1 MSSQKGVDEIKITYK
16 PIETNEENVRIFGK
30 AFVANN
36 KDKCK
41 IVYKDNEYDL
51 TEYVND
57 IDNNYNNKDLFSIKL
72 RGINNITTYQM
83 FNACDLLISLDIQ
96 DISKWDTS
104 NITDMSFMFCGC
116 ISLLYLPDISKLN
129 TSNIT
134 DMSFMFYA
142 CKSLLSLPDISKWDT
157 SNVINFNS
165 IFCGC
170 HSLSTLPN
178 ISKWNI
184 SNAKN
189 ICAMFRKCRSLT
201 SLPDISKWNTPKL
214 EIMIGLFGQ
223 CCSLTII
230 PNILIKNSNFRSL
243 MFEECLNTLK
253 FPKEFTN
260 P

>member
-72 RGINNITTYQM
+72 RGINNITTTYQM

-104 NITDMSFMFCGC
+104 N
-116 ISLLYLPDISKLN
+116 
-129 TSNIT
+129 
-134 DMSFMFYA
+134 
-142 CKSLLSLPDISKWDT
+142 
-157 SNVINFNS
+157 VINFNS

-170 HSLSTLPN
+170 HSLPKLPN

-184 SNAKN
+184 SNTKN

-230 PNILIKNSNFRSL
+230 PKILIKNSNFRSL